1 MPLSGAANATHS
13 YRDVLRVSLPLV
25 ISMTTTVVMT
35 FTDRVFLAN
44 YSIDA
49 IAAALPAGI
58 TAFVFLSFFA
68 DTAGYCNVFVAQYT
82 GSGALP
88 KVGSALWQAIYFS
101 LAAWLIMVGLSFVG
115 GPLFR
120 LVDHPVEV
128 QQLEVTYFRVL
139 CLGSGIH
146 IVGMSFSS
154 FFTGR
159 GVTRPV
165 MIIYIIAM
173 FLNVPLDYA
182 LINGIW
188 LFPEMGMLG
197 AAIATVF
204 SWTSATVLLGVFV
217 FTRENDQVFKV
228 FKNRSFD
235 ADLFRRLLRY
245 GVPSSLQF
253 SMDVFAFLFFV
264 LMVGRIGKMEL
275 AITNIGIA
283 LDSVSFRPLTGFAL
297 GASTLVGQALGR
309 NRPAEAVAA
318 ARSTMVIVASY
329 ISVLVLLYVFVP
341 QPLLELFR
349 PGDISPADFA
359 VIKGRGIVVLRF
371 VAAYLLLDGIY
382 MISTAVLKGAGD
394 TKFIMWSMGLV
405 SFFGMIL
412 PIYIGIEIFGMGLYY
427 AWGCTVFFLCQLAAL
442 AFWRYSQGKWKDMRV
457 IEQLEFG
464 SGKFE
469 VGSRNAEGGNKGL
482 SNED

>member
-1 MPLSGAANATHS
+1 MILSAAAKPANS
-13 YRDVLRVSLPLV
+13 YRDVMRVSLPLV

-58 TAFVFLSFFA
+58 TAFVFLTFFA

-82 GSGALP
+82 GAGALHR
-88 KVGSALWQAIYFS
+88 VGSALWQAIYFA
-101 LAAWLIMVGLSFVG
+101 LAAWLIMVGLSFIG

-146 IVGMSFSS
+146 IIGMSFSS

-188 LFPEMGMLG
+188 IFPELGMLG
-197 AAIATVF
+197 AALATVF
-204 SWTSATVLLGVFV
+204 SWTTATVMLGIFI
-217 FTRENDQVFKV
+217 FTRDNDQQFKV
-228 FKNRSFD
+228 FKNRHFD
-235 ADLFRRLLRY
+235 AHLFRRLLRY

-253 SMDVFAFLFFV
+253 SMDVFAFVFFV

-283 LDSVSFRPLTGFAL
+283 LDSVSFRPLVGFAL
-297 GASTLVGQALGR
+297 GTSTLVGQALGR

-318 ARSTMVIVASY
+318 ARATMVIVAAY
-329 ISVLVLLYVFVP
+329 ISVLVLLYVIAP
-341 QPLLELFR
+341 LPLLELFR

-359 VIKGRGIVVLRF
+359 AIKERGVVVLRF

-394 TKFIMWSMGLV
+394 TKFIMWSMGLI

-412 PIYIGIEIFGMGLYY
+412 PIYIGIEYFGLGLYY
-427 AWGCTVFFLCQLAAL
+427 AWGCTVFFLCQLAVL
-442 AFWRYSQGKWKDMRV
+442 TFWRFTQGMWKTMRV
-457 IEQLEFG
+457 IVQG
-464 SGKFE
+464 
-469 VGSRNAEGGNKGL
+469 A
-482 SNED
+482 

>member
-1 MPLSGAANATHS
+1 MPKYAAASPANP

-35 FTDRVFLAN
+35 FTDRVFLAH

-58 TAFVFLSFFA
+58 SAFVLISFFA
-68 DTAGYCNVFVAQYT
+68 DTAGYCNVFVAQYA
-82 GSGALP
+82 GAGALAR
-88 KVGSALWQAIYFS
+88 VGSALWQAVYFA
-101 LAAWLIMVGLSFVG
+101 LAAWLILAGLSFAG
-115 GPLFR
+115 DPFFR
-120 LVDHPVEV
+120 LVGHAAEV
-128 QQLEVTYFRVL
+128 QRLETTYFRVL
-139 CLGSGIH
+139 CLGSGSH
-146 IVGMSFSS
+146 VLGMSFAG

-188 LFPEMGMLG
+188 IFPELGILG

-204 SWTSATVLLGVFV
+204 SWASATLLLGLFV
-217 FTRENDQVFKV
+217 FTRENDQIFRV

-235 ADLFRRLLRY
+235 ADLFRRLLKY

-253 SMDVFAFLFFV
+253 SLDVLAFMFFV
-264 LMVGRIGKMEL
+264 LMVGRIGKVEL
-275 AITNIGIA
+275 AVTNIGIA
-283 LDSVSFRPLTGFAL
+283 LDSVSFRPLIGFAL

-309 NRPAEAVAA
+309 NRPQEAVAA
-318 ARSTMVIVASY
+318 ARSTMSIVASY
-329 ISVLVLLYVFVP
+329 ISVLVLLYVLMP
-341 QPLLELFR
+341 QPLLDLFR
-349 PGDISPADFA
+349 PRDISPADFA
-359 VIKGRGIVVLRF
+359 AIRSRGIVVLRF
-371 VAAYLLLDGIY
+371 VAAYLLLDGLY

-394 TKFIMWSMGLV
+394 TRFIMWSMGLI
-405 SFFGMIL
+405 SFFGMML

-427 AWGCTVFFLCQLAAL
+427 AWGCTVFFLCQLAVL
-442 AFWRYSQGKWKDMRV
+442 TFWRFSQGKWKTMRV
-457 IEQLEFG
+457 IE
-464 SGKFE
+464 SGIA
-469 VGSRNAEGGNKGL
+469 S
-482 SNED
+482 

>member
-1 MPLSGAANATHS
+1 MMPQTITAKPANS

-35 FTDRVFLAN
+35 FTDRVFLAS

-68 DTAGYCNVFVAQYT
+68 DTAGYSNVIIAQYT
-82 GSGALP
+82 GAGTLP
-88 KVGSALWQAIYFS
+88 RVSSALWQAIYFA
-101 LAAWLIMVGLSFVG
+101 LIAWLIMVGISFVG

-120 LVDHPVEV
+120 LIGHSVEV
-128 QQLEVTYFRVL
+128 QALEVIYFRVL

-188 LFPEMGMLG
+188 IFPEMGILG
-197 AAIATVF
+197 AGIATVF
-204 SWTSATVLLGVFV
+204 SWTSATVLLGLFV
-217 FTRENDQVFKV
+217 FTRENNDIFKV
-228 FKNRSFD
+228 FKNRALD
-235 ADLFRRLLRY
+235 TDLFRRLLRF

-253 SMDVFAFLFFV
+253 SLDVFAFLFFV
-264 LMVGRIGKMEL
+264 IMVGRIGKMEL
-275 AITNIGIA
+275 VVTNIAIS
-283 LDSVSFRPLTGFAL
+283 LDSVSFRPLMGFAL
-297 GASTLVGQALGR
+297 GTSTLVGQALGR
-309 NRPAEAVAA
+309 NRPDEAVAA
-318 ARSTMVIVASY
+318 ARATMVIVASY
-329 ISVLVLLYVFVP
+329 ISVLVLLYVFLP

-349 PGDISPADFA
+349 PRDFSPGDFA
-359 VIKGRGIVVLRF
+359 AIKGMGVVVLRF
-371 VAAYLLLDGIY
+371 VAAYLLLDGLY

-394 TKFIMWSMGLV
+394 TRFIMWSMGLI

-412 PIYIGIEIFGMGLYY
+412 PIYIGIEVFGMGIYY
-427 AWGCTVFFLCQLAAL
+427 AWGCTVLFLCQLAAL
-442 AFWRYSQGKWKDMRV
+442 TFWRFSQGKWKTMRV
-457 IEQLEFG
+457 IEQSEFG
-464 SGKFE
+464 SANAE
-469 VGSRNAEGGNKGL
+469 VGKEFKEQSE
-482 SNED
+482 

>member
-1 MPLSGAANATHS
+1 MISQTITAKPANS
-13 YRDVLRVSLPLV
+13 YRNVLRVSLPLV

-35 FTDRVFLAN
+35 FTDRVFLAS

-68 DTAGYCNVFVAQYT
+68 DTAGYSNVIIAQYT
-82 GSGALP
+82 GAGALP
-88 KVGSALWQAIYFS
+88 RVSRALWQAIYFA
-101 LAAWLIMVGLSFVG
+101 LIAWLIMIGISFVG

-120 LVDHPVEV
+120 LIDHPAEV
-128 QQLEVTYFRVL
+128 QELEVIYFRVL

-188 LFPEMGMLG
+188 IFPELGILG

-204 SWTSATVLLGVFV
+204 SWTTATVLLGIFV
-217 FTRENDQVFKV
+217 FTRENNQVFKV
-228 FKNRSFD
+228 FKNRNFD
-235 ADLFRRLLRY
+235 ADLFRRLLQY

-253 SMDVFAFLFFV
+253 SLDVFAFLFFV
-264 LMVGRIGKMEL
+264 IMVGRIGKIEL
-275 AITNIGIA
+275 VVTNIAIS
-283 LDSVSFRPLTGFAL
+283 LDSVSFRPLMGFVL
-297 GASTLVGQALGR
+297 GTSTLVGQALGR
-309 NRPAEAVAA
+309 NRPDEAVAA
-318 ARSTMVIVASY
+318 ARATMVIVASY
-329 ISVLVLLYVFVP
+329 ISVLVLLYVFLP

-349 PGDISPADFA
+349 PRDFSPEDFA
-359 VIKGRGIVVLRF
+359 AIKGIGVVVLRF
-371 VAAYLLLDGIY
+371 VAAYLLFDGLY

-394 TKFIMWSMGLV
+394 TKFIMWSIGLL
-405 SFFGMIL
+405 SFFGMVMPL
-412 PIYIGIEIFGMGLYY
+412 YIGIEVFGMGLYY

-442 AFWRYSQGKWKDMRV
+442 TFWRFSQGKWKDMRV
-457 IEQLEFG
+457 I
-464 SGKFE
+464 
-469 VGSRNAEGGNKGL
+469 
-482 SNED
+482 

>member
-1 MPLSGAANATHS
+1 LIQFAASPANS
-13 YRDVLRVSLPLV
+13 YRDVLRVSMPLV
-25 ISMTTTVVMT
+25 ISMATTVVMT

-82 GSGALP
+82 GAGAMP
-88 KVGSALWQAIYFS
+88 RVGSALWQAIYFAI
-101 LAAWLIMVGLSFVG
+101 AAWLIMAGISFAG

-120 LVDHPVEV
+120 LVGHAAEV
-128 QQLEVTYFRVL
+128 QPLEVTYFRVL

-165 MIIYIIAM
+165 MLIYIIAM
-173 FLNVPLDYA
+173 FLNVPLDYV

-188 LFPEMGMLG
+188 IFPELGILG
-197 AAIATVF
+197 AAVATVF

-217 FTRENDQVFKV
+217 FTRENDQVFKI
-228 FKNRSFD
+228 FRNRKFD

-253 SMDVFAFLFFV
+253 SLDVFGFVFFV
-264 LMVGRIGKMEL
+264 LMVGRIGKAEL

-283 LDSVSFRPLTGFAL
+283 LDSVSFRPLIGFAL

-309 NRPAEAVAA
+309 NRPDEAVAA
-318 ARSTMVIVASY
+318 ARATMVIVASY
-329 ISVLVLLYVFVP
+329 ISVLILLYVFVP

-349 PGDISPADFA
+349 PGDISPEDFA
-359 VIKGRGIVVLRF
+359 AIKGRGIVVLRF

-394 TKFIMWSMGLV
+394 TRFIMWSIALI
-405 SFFGMIL
+405 SIFGMIL
-412 PIYIGIEIFGMGLYY
+412 PVYVGLEIYGLGLYY
-427 AWGCTVFFLCQLAAL
+427 AWGCTVFFICQLAAVT
-442 AFWRYSQGKWKDMRV
+442 FWRFYQGKWKSMRV
-457 IEQLEFG
+457 IEQ
-464 SGKFE
+464 S
-469 VGSRNAEGGNKGL
+469 A
-482 SNED
+482 

>member
-1 MPLSGAANATHS
+1 MPQPAAVSPANS
-13 YRDVLRVSLPLV
+13 YRDVLRVSMPLV
-25 ISMTTTVVMT
+25 VSMTTTVVMT

-44 YSIDA
+44 YSINA

-82 GSGALP
+82 GAGALP
-88 KVGSALWQAIYFS
+88 RVGSALWQAVYFA
-101 LAAWLIMVGLSFVG
+101 LAAWLIMAGISFVG

-120 LVDHPVEV
+120 LVGHSSEV

-173 FLNVPLDYA
+173 FLNVPLDYV

-188 LFPEMGMLG
+188 IFPELGILG
-197 AAIATVF
+197 AAVATVF

-217 FTRENDQVFKV
+217 FTRENDQVFRV
-228 FKNRSFD
+228 FRNRKFD
-235 ADLFRRLLRY
+235 AELLRRLLRY

-253 SMDVFAFLFFV
+253 SLDVFGFVFFV
-264 LMVGRIGKMEL
+264 LMVGRIGKTEL

-283 LDSVSFRPLTGFAL
+283 LDSVSFRPLIGFAL

-309 NRPAEAVAA
+309 NRPDEAVAA
-318 ARSTMVIVASY
+318 ARATMVIVASY

-349 PGDISPADFA
+349 PGDISPEAFA
-359 VIKGRGIVVLRF
+359 AIKGRGIVVLRF

-382 MISTAVLKGAGD
+382 MISTSVLKGAGD
-394 TKFIMWSMGLV
+394 TRFIMWSIGLI
-405 SFFGMIL
+405 SIFGMIL
-412 PIYIGIEIFGMGLYY
+412 PVYVGVEIYGLGLYY
-427 AWGCTVFFLCQLAAL
+427 AWGCTVFFICQLAAVT
-442 AFWRYSQGKWKDMRV
+442 FWRFYQGKWKSMRV
-457 IEQLEFG
+457 IEQ
-464 SGKFE
+464 S
-469 VGSRNAEGGNKGL
+469 A
-482 SNED
+482 

>member
-1 MPLSGAANATHS
+1 MNLYAKLTRS
-13 YRDVLRVSLPLV
+13 YRDVLRVSMPLV

-58 TAFVFLSFFA
+58 MAYVLLVFFA
-68 DTAGYCNVFVAQYT
+68 DIAGYTNVIIAQYT
-82 GSGALP
+82 GGGALQR
-88 KVGSALWQAIYFS
+88 VGSALWQAIYF
-101 LAAWLIMVGLSFVG
+101 AIFAWLIMVGLSFG
-115 GPLFR
+115 AGPLFR
-120 LVDHPVEV
+120 LIGHSAEIR
-128 QQLEVTYFRVL
+128 QLEVIYFRVL

-146 IVGMSFSS
+146 IIGMGFSS
-154 FFTGR
+154 FFSGR

-173 FLNVPLDYA
+173 LLNVPLDYA

-188 LFPEMGMLG
+188 IFPELGILG

-204 SWTSATVLLGVFV
+204 SWTSATLLLGLMVFS
-217 FTRENDQVFKV
+217 RENDSTFKTRR
-228 FKNRSFD
+228 NYRFD
-235 ADLFRRLLRY
+235 ADLFRRLLRF

-253 SMDVFAFLFFV
+253 SLDVFAFGFFV
-264 LMVGRIGKMEL
+264 FMVGRIGKAEL
-275 AITNIGIA
+275 VVTSIAIS

-309 NRPAEAVAA
+309 NRPDEAVAA
-318 ARSTMVIVASY
+318 ARATMVIVVSY
-329 ISVLVLLYVFVP
+329 IAVFILVFVFIP

-349 PGDISPADFA
+349 PRNISPESFA
-359 VIKGRGIVVLRF
+359 AIKDMGVIVLRF

-394 TKFIMWSMGLV
+394 TRFIMWSMGV
-405 SFFGMIL
+405 ISIFGMIL
-412 PIYIGIEIFGMGLYY
+412 PMYIGIEVFGGGLYF
-427 AWGCTVFFLCQLAAL
+427 AWTCTVFFLFQLAVVT
-442 AFWRYSQGKWKDMRV
+442 FWRFYQGKWKTMRV
-457 IEQLEFG
+457 IEQRG
-464 SGKFE
+464 
-469 VGSRNAEGGNKGL
+469 V
-482 SNED
+482 

>member
-1 MPLSGAANATHS
+1 LIQFAASPANS

-25 ISMTTTVVMT
+25 VSMTTTVVMT

-49 IAAALPAGI
+49 IAAALPGGI

-82 GSGALP
+82 GAGAMP
-88 KVGSALWQAIYFS
+88 RVGSALWQAIYFAI
-101 LAAWLIMVGLSFVG
+101 AAWLIMVGISFAG
-115 GPLFR
+115 GPLFH
-120 LVDHPVEV
+120 LVGHAAEV

-165 MIIYIIAM
+165 MLIYIIAM

-188 LFPEMGMLG
+188 IFPELGILG
-197 AAIATVF
+197 AAVATVF
-204 SWTSATVLLGVFV
+204 SWTSATVLLGFFV

-228 FKNRSFD
+228 FRNRKFD

-253 SMDVFAFLFFV
+253 SLDVFAFVFFV
-264 LMVGRIGKMEL
+264 LIVGRIGKAEL

-283 LDSVSFRPLTGFAL
+283 LDSVSFRPLIGFAL

-309 NRPAEAVAA
+309 NRPQEAVAA
-318 ARSTMVIVASY
+318 ARATMVIVASY
-329 ISVLVLLYVFVP
+329 IFVLILLYVFVP

-349 PGDISPADFA
+349 PGDISPEDFSA
-359 VIKGRGIVVLRF
+359 IKSRGIVVLRF

-394 TKFIMWSMGLV
+394 TRFIMWSIGLL
-405 SFFGMIL
+405 SIFGMIL
-412 PIYIGIEIFGMGLYY
+412 PVYIGVEIYGLGLYY
-427 AWGCTVFFLCQLAAL
+427 AWGCTVFFICQLAAVT
-442 AFWRYSQGKWKDMRV
+442 FWRFYQGKWKSMRV
-457 IEQLEFG
+457 IEHG
-464 SGKFE
+464 
-469 VGSRNAEGGNKGL
+469 A
-482 SNED
+482 